1 MVETWRIGDKK
12 NYREKKQASN
22 PPQDNKTIIVG
33 SIKSMQRKE
42 AFHSLALSTSKNL
55 LVSCYTNKLMEP

>member
-1 MVETWRIGDKK
+1 
-12 NYREKKQASN
+12 
-22 PPQDNKTIIVG
+22 
-33 SIKSMQRKE
+33 MQRKE